1 MKQLF
6 PKEIIEHTTEAHQ
19 FEHSNTSK
27 MIYATI
33 LIAISIAL
41 ILLPFIKVDIYT
53 TARGMLK
60 PSKERIKI
68 TPLQSGKVVFSNMVD
83 NQKVKQGDTLLM
95 TNASLVNKKMERTT
109 TQLEETKQFIADCE
123 YLINTKNPKFSKI
136 QSVRYQKEYL
146 YFTQKMHELKT
157 TFEKTKVDY
166 LRNQKLY
173 NKGVVAKVEYE
184 ESAYEHKLAANNL
197 KQYKKQQKNNWQ
209 TTVTDYK
216 NSIRELEGG
225 ITELEQ
231 NQKELVITAPID
243 GILKNVVGIEA
254 GSLILGGNAIA
265 EISPDTGLIAE
276 CYLSPADIGL
286 VSEEKPVNF
295 QIDAFN
301 YNQWGLATGKILEIS
316 KDVDVINEQP
326 VFKVRCAIDQKQLQL
341 KNGFEG
347 HFNKG
352 MTLSAR
358 FQLTE
363 RTLFD
368 LLYDKVDDWLNPSSP
383 TIAQASVK

>member
-6 PKEIIEHTTEAHQ
+6 PKEIIEHTTEVHQ
-19 FEHSNTSK
+19 FQHSNTSK

-33 LIAISIAL
+33 LIAILIAL

-53 TARGMLK
+53 TARGILK

-68 TPLQSGKVVFSNMVD
+68 TPLQSGKVVFVNMLD
-83 NQKVKQGDTLLM
+83 NQKVQQGDTLLM

-123 YLINTKNPKFSKI
+123 YLINTKKPKFAKI
-136 QSVRYQKEYL
+136 QSVRYQKEFL
-146 YFTQKMHELKT
+146 YFAQKMHELKT

-166 LRNQKLY
+166 LRNEKLY

-216 NSIRELEGG
+216 NTIRELEGG

-243 GILKNVVGIEA
+243 GVLKNVVGIEA
-254 GSLILGGNAIA
+254 GILILGGNSIA

-286 VSEEKPVNF
+286 VSEKRPVNF

-326 VFKVRCAIDQKQLQL
+326 VFKVRCVIDQKQLQL

-363 RTLFD
+363 CTLFD

-383 TIAQASVK
+383 TITQASVK

>member
-1 MKQLF
+1 MPQLF
-6 PKEIIEHTTEAHQ
+6 PKEIIEHTTDAHQ
-19 FEHSNTSK
+19 FEHSSKSK
-27 MIYATI
+27 MIYRTI

-53 TARGMLK
+53 TSRGMLK

-68 TPLQSGKVVFSNMVD
+68 TPLQSGKVVFAHMVD
-83 NQKVKQGDTLLM
+83 NQKVQQGDTLLM

-109 TQLEETKQFIADCE
+109 TQLDETKQFIADCE
-123 YLINTKNPKFSKI
+123 YLINTKNPRFNKI
-136 QSVRYQKEYL
+136 LSVRYQKEYL
-146 YFTQKMHELKT
+146 YFTQKLHELQT
-157 TFEKTKVDY
+157 TYEKTKVDY
-166 LRNQKLY
+166 LRNKKLY
-173 NKGVVAKVEYE
+173 HKGVIAKVEYE
-184 ESAYEHKLAANNL
+184 ESAYEYQLAANNL

-209 TTVTDYK
+209 ITVTDYK

-225 ITELEQ
+225 LTQLEQ

-243 GILKNVVGIEA
+243 GVLKNVVGIET
-254 GSLILGGNAIA
+254 GSLIFGGNPIA

-316 KDVDVINEQP
+316 KDVDVVNEQP
-326 VFKVRCAIDQKQLQL
+326 VFKVRCAIDQKHLQL

-347 HFNKG
+347 HFSKG

-383 TIAQASVK
+383 TIAQVQ